1 MMFGFFTDAVENV
14 LDIAGDLL
22 EGEAPSKRQ
31 LAKLV
36 DAGLTVYAISEATGV
51 AVDVLEGMLEDA

>member
-1 MMFGFFTDAVENV
+1 MFGFFTDAVENV
-14 LDIAGDLL
+14 LDITGDLL

-36 DAGLTVYAISEATGV
+36 DAGLTVYAISEATGI
-51 AVDVLEGMLEDA
+51 AVDVLEKILDD